1 MKTNLRIL
9 FALSLMLAGLGTTMK
24 PAQLITQVT
33 LCDTDTQIGNG
44 LNLNTAIASGGVIR
58 FDCGGPKTILVT
70 QTHEISGQVDIRGD
84 NQIALQAATDT
95 PLFQVNGSNASL
107 TLVNIVIAGG
117 NVGIRNT
124 GGAVTLAGVSFN
136 STSAAVQ
143 NEARGQVR
151 VENGVFRA
159 SGLMNGDGKIEIRHN
174 TAFFVTNSF
183 AIRNAIST
191 GEVFIEDSQF
201 SPAGDP
207 AGGPPIGGPSPAPAI
222 VNQGIMTIRKSEFDN
237 LTTNSANSGGGAIS
251 NFGQLTVERTEFR
264 RNRAIGGSHSDGGAI
279 SSGANSSRLVVRD
292 SLFYSNS
299 TGGCG
304 GAISISHW
312 PDSQTEI
319 SGSRFE
325 RNVALCGG
333 ALFAESAANG
343 LQAVAV
349 VQSNFIQNTAS
360 EGGGAIAIGGQDH
373 FKSNNGVLNLRN
385 VVIANNTAR
394 QGGGLYLENAQL
406 AVVSSAII
414 SNSAAGGGAL
424 VFWDAADHTAKIA
437 NTIIVRNAGQEAGGI
452 LIFGAQSNFRLMNST
467 LVDNAA
473 GGMEIWDAPQPGPQ
487 VHLVNTIIAHNADW
501 NCRGTGFV
509 DDGHNLQFPGTT
521 CASGI
526 VSKEPYLDAKYAP
539 AIISPAYDSG
549 DDAVCTATPINS
561 VDLFGEKRPHYTH
574 CTIGAVEKPPTPPV
588 AVK

>member
-1 MKTNLRIL
+1 MKTIQRIL
-9 FALSLMLAGLGTTMK
+9 FTLSLMLASLSSARQ

-33 LCDTDTQIGNG
+33 LCDTDTQTGNG
-44 LNLNTAIASGGVIR
+44 LNLSTAIASGGVIR

-84 NQIALQAATDT
+84 NQVALQAATDT

-117 NVGIRNT
+117 KVGIRNT
-124 GGAVTLAGVSFN
+124 GSAVTLSGVSFN

-151 VENGVFRA
+151 VDNGVFRA
-159 SGLMNGDGKIEIRHN
+159 SSLMNGDGKIEIRHN
-174 TAFFVTNSF
+174 TAFFVTNGI

-191 GEVFIEDSQF
+191 GEVLIEDSQF
-201 SPAGDP
+201 SS
-207 AGGPPIGGPSPAPAI
+207 AGGPPIGGPSPVPAI

-237 LTTNSANSGGGAIS
+237 LTTNSANTGGGAIS
-251 NFGQLTVERTEFR
+251 NLGQLTVERTEFR
-264 RNRAIGGSHSDGGAI
+264 RNRTIGGSDSGGGAI
-279 SSGANSSRLVVRD
+279 ASGGTSSRLLIRD
-292 SLFYSNS
+292 SQFYDNS
-299 TGGCG
+299 ATSCG
-304 GAISISHW
+304 GAVSISHW

-325 RNVALCGG
+325 RNTAMCGG
-333 ALFAESAANG
+333 ALFAESATNG
-343 LQAVAV
+343 PEAVVV
-349 VQSNFIQNTAS
+349 VQSNFIHNTAT
-360 EGGGAIAIGGQDH
+360 EGGGAIGIGGRDH
-373 FKSNNGVLNLRN
+373 SKSNNGALNLRN

-394 QGGGLYLENAQL
+394 QGGGLSLENAQFE
-406 AVVSSAII
+406 VVSSAII
-414 SNSAAGGGAL
+414 SNSATGGGAL
-424 VFWDAADHTAKIA
+424 VFWDAADHIAQLA
-437 NTIIVRNAGQEAGGI
+437 NTLIVRNTGQQAGGI
-452 LIFGAQSNFRLMNST
+452 LIFGVQSHFRLENST
-467 LVDNAA
+467 LVDNTS
-473 GGMEIWDAPQPGPQ
+473 GGVEIWDVPQPGPQ

-509 DDGHNLQFPGTT
+509 DDGHNLQFPRTT

-526 VSKEPYLDAKYAP
+526 ASKEPYLDAKYAP